1 MQSYGLPNDVFNT
14 LSPIAC
20 IVFGPV
26 FQLILYPLLNK
37 HKIPFGP
44 IARFT
49 VGSACMAFSM
59 TIAAG
64 IQSLIYKTGP
74 CYRSPLECAASNGG
88 RLPNTVNVFLQTPS
102 YVMMSFAEILALA
115 TSYEYAY
122 TKTPQSMKSVVQ
134 AWSVFMAAIGSALG
148 IAIAPAGHDPNL
160 TTVYAVLA
168 GVMAIN
174 ASIFWWNFK
183 PLDDIDE
190 ELNKA
195 VVEGDEV
202 ETAEKSLTRNSQPAA
217 VKGQAQR

>member
-1 MQSYGLPNDVFNT
+1 MQSYGLPNDVFKT
-14 LSPIAC
+14 LNPIGC
-20 IVFGPV
+20 ILFGPV

-49 VGSACMAFSM
+49 VGFACMAISM

-64 IQSLIYKTGP
+64 IQSLVYKTGP
-74 CYRSPLECAASNGG
+74 CYQSPLKCAASNGG
-88 RLPNTVNVFLQTPS
+88 RLPNNVNVFLQTPS
-102 YVMMSFAEILALA
+102 YVMMAFAEIFTLA

-122 TKTPQSMKSVVQ
+122 TKAPQSMKSVVQ
-134 AWSVFMAAIGSALG
+134 ALSVFMAAIGSALG
-148 IAIAPAGHDPNL
+148 IAIAPADHDPNL

-183 PLDDIDE
+183 PLDNIDE
-190 ELNKA
+190 DLNKA
-195 VVEGDEV
+195 VVDGDELQ
-202 ETAEKSLTRNSQPAA
+202 TAERFPTRDSPPADMKS
-217 VKGQAQR
+217 QAQR